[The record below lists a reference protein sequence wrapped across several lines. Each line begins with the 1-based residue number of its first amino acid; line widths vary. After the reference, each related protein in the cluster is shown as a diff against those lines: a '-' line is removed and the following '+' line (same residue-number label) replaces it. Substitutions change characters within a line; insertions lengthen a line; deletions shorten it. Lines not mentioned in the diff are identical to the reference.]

1 MDRSKTLGSLC
12 GLGFSGACRAE
23 FRTVRDQWQG
33 SERTIHEAQLV
44 GLAVV
49 DQPAYL
55 GAGIEAREA
64 VEWLKAG
71 QPSGKIGGESPMA
84 VDIATLAVEL
94 RLATDPA
101 SPPPEPLSGT
111 LSRTLRAAQA
121 IVNPS
126 ASADDAP
133 EAIRDL
139 AVIAVASYVF
149 DRPTA
154 PQGERFANP
163 WRNSGAEANAKSR
176 WIDPVGPWRSADPM
190 KAADDAPAPIPG
202 PSKSAKGPPLI
213 DAVLTS
219 ANPISSEARGDG
231 RRATLQ
237 VIASD
242 RFEAV
247 DIEASFL
254 EDGQPVEMDSELL
267 PYHE

>member
-1 MDRSKTLGSLC
+1 M
-12 GLGFSGACRAE
+12 
-23 FRTVRDQWQG
+23 
-33 SERTIHEAQLV
+33 
-44 GLAVV
+44 
-49 DQPAYL
+49 
-55 GAGIEAREA
+55 
-64 VEWLKAG
+64 
-71 QPSGKIGGESPMA
+71 PSGKIGGSPVVA

-121 IVNPS
+121 IVS
-126 ASADDAP
+126 ERIRDDAP

-139 AVIAVASYVF
+139 AVIAVASYVH
-149 DRPTA
+149 DRPSA

-163 WRNSGAEANAKSR
+163 WRNSGAEQMLSR
-176 WIDPVGPWRSADPM
+176 WIDRRAVAIGGPDEAPE
-190 KAADDAPAPIPG
+190 DAPAPIPG

-231 RRATLQ
+231 RRAALQ

-242 RFEAV
+242 PFAV

-254 EDGQPVEMDSELL
+254 EDGQPIEWTRILPITSEALTNDERLTLNPLVAYRARLVSGGPVRVLL
-267 PYHE
+267 G